1 MKSFSEFNKETVDE
15 GVGLA
20 VARAIDK
27 TNPPLGRPSRRRAVS
42 SALKMREVMK
52 GAKKRKDEKGK
63 SPVNFMQDKDYQKE
77 DWQKKSGKND
87 EGGLNEKGRKS
98 LRKRKSRKRS

>member
-1 MKSFSEFNKETVDE
+1 MASQTPEGVWVCAHCGLTAPRGHWRPKTWIEKHEMNCASNPKIKMKSFSEFNKETVDE

-42 SALKMREVMK
+42 
-52 GAKKRKDEKGK
+52 
-63 SPVNFMQDKDYQKE
+63 
-77 DWQKKSGKND
+77 
-87 EGGLNEKGRKS
+87 
-98 LRKRKSRKRS
+98 